1 VQKKVSQHLG
11 AGHRK
16 NIEIRDQVTDVL
28 GNQQLIATNN
38 RTSLGSHSPMNSP
51 FSRERSGQKEAR
63 IVCNRE
69 ASFKEDMRVKY
80 PLASVVILK
89 FSSTNGYIK

>member
-1 VQKKVSQHLG
+1 VQKKVCQHSG
-11 AGHRK
+11 AGRRK
-16 NIEIRDQVTDVL
+16 NIEIRDCVTNVL

-38 RTSLGSHSPMNSP
+38 RISFDSHSPMNSP
-51 FSRERSGQKEAR
+51 FSRERNGQKEAR
-63 IVCNRE
+63 IVCTRE

-80 PLASVVILK
+80 PLASVAILK